1 MADTPGS
8 TPHALMAALTAEP
21 WRFEFFQALRLIECR
36 FADRPRLGESTRAGD
51 DPVRL
56 GQAPELD
63 FAPGSLAEWG
73 SVEGVPLGRLLV
85 RCLGLFGPNG
95 PMPLHLTEYA
105 HNRLHHEKDPTF
117 ARFADIFHHR
127 MLSLFYR
134 AWANARPVVGHDRP
148 ADDDFPHYVGA
159 LFGLGMET
167 QWQRDAMADPA
178 KFHFAGLLACQTRH
192 PDGLRA
198 IIRAYLGLATD
209 IQEFVGE
216 WMDIP
221 VRDQTRLGVSPAI
234 ASLGFSTVVG
244 ARVWGCQHKFRIVL
258 GPMEFAQ
265 YRALLP
271 GGETLSELVAIV
283 RNYIGDEL
291 AWDVKLLLKAE
302 EVPPLGLTGNS
313 LLGWTSWSGERDS
326 TTAADDLCLNPFFRN
341 YGKVDGFS
349 REARCTRSH

>member
-1 MADTPGS
+1 MNVLLLGLI
-8 TPHALMAALTAEP
+8 LMASSASGQDKPGPALASYLKTLPGTVAVAFKNLDNGATFSVRDKAVMHAASTMKLAVMIEVYRQSEQG
-21 WRFEFFQALRLIECR
+21 RFLMSDSIPTINRFHSIVDGSEFSL
-36 FADRPRLGESTRAGD
+36 PVND
-51 DPVRL
+51 D
-56 GQAPELD
+56 
-63 FAPGSLAEWG
+63 
-73 SVEGVPLGRLLV
+73 
-85 RCLGLFGPNG
+85 
-95 PMPLHLTEYA
+95 
-105 HNRLHHEKDPTF
+105 EKDPTF

-148 ADDDFPHYVGA
+148 ADDNFPHYVGA

-198 IIRAYLGLATD
+198 IIGTYLGLATD

-258 GPMEFAQ
+258 GPMGFAQ

-291 AWDVKLLLKAE
+291 AWDVKLLLKAD
-302 EVPPLGLTGNS
+302 EVPLFGLAGNS
-313 LLGWTSWSGERDS
+313 LLGWTSWSGERHS
-326 TTAADDLCLNPFFRN
+326 TTAANDLCLNPFFRN
-341 YGKVDGFS
+341 HGKVDGRR
-349 REARCTRSH
+349 REVCL